1 MQTKTNP
8 RLWYSN
14 AYSQPIRSSLF
25 CQYALW
31 RPLYHVQTY
40 TSKPIFTLFEGHTSS
55 SWSTCPKPK
64 TPHPPPKPKYHP
76 LSRIF
81 LVEKYHSTLAAST
94 LIILFSEMSK
104 FSPKKIPKSKTLR
117 RKVLNFQG
125 IFCLSKYEIFKIN

>member
-1 MQTKTNP
+1 MCKLKLTLGYGIQM
-8 RLWYSN
+8 LI
-14 AYSQPIRSSLF
+14 ASQSEAVSFANTPCGDHCIM
-25 CQYALW
+25 C
-31 RPLYHVQTY
+31 
-40 TSKPIFTLFEGHTSS
+40 KHTPPNQFS
-55 SWSTCPKPK
+55 PYLKAIL
-64 TPHPPPKPKYHP
+64 HPFGAHEPYPSPAPKPKYHP

-104 FSPKKIPKSKTLR
+104 FSPKKIPNSKTLR